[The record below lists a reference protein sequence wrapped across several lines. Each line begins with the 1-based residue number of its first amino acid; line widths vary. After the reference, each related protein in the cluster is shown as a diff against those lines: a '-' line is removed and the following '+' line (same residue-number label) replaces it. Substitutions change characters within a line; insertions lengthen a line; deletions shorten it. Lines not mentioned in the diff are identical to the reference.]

1 MIKLITPPGML
12 VTVALLAIYCAYA
25 VQIGWIEK
33 SWFLFAAAM
42 IAIVACYGTAMLR
55 PWSRFL
61 VYLLTVGFLAKLAY
75 SIYSGIASGYFD
87 FQFASA
93 SEALRSLAPSL
104 LMAVLSCIC
113 AVLVFRHFR
122 ATRAMSDSGSL

>member
-1 MIKLITPPGML
+1 
-12 VTVALLAIYCAYA
+12 
-25 VQIGWIEK
+25 
-33 SWFLFAAAM
+33 M

-75 SIYSGIASGYFD
+75 SIYSGIVSGYFD

-93 SEALRSLAPSL
+93 SEGLRSLAPSL

-113 AVLVFRHFR
+113 AVIVFRYFR
-122 ATRAMSDSGSL
+122 TARGICDSGSL